1 MPVSGR
7 LADMTAEGS
16 SLRKSVSRRL
26 SAHRRSLLGL
36 SCSHRGIHL
45 PCGRP
50 TRRASRR
57 DSDGVSVFRV
67 VEIRPGWVLPLRRD
81 GGVRTAGT
89 ASPTVTCRF
98 STANPVLRSRIP
110 SPEGADNGAY
120 GNSLHVHP
128 SGLPQP
134 VAPGWHRSP
143 WALPRAS
150 HHPVTQV
157 ACRGGESVW
166 TLARSQRRT
175 PPSIPHPLRSLTS
188 RDLTSHGCA
197 QLPPD
202 CCDSPARRSCTS
214 LDFQRLT
221 AHCDLVSHDRHRH
234 HPGIITALL
243 ARASN
248 DPSHS
253 TKVWP
258 PDSPATSADTSPAP
272 LQGSLHIPMGL
283 SVIK

>member
-16 SLRKSVSRRL
+16 SLRKSVSRGL

-188 RDLTSHGCA
+188 RDLTSHDCP
-197 QLPPD
+197 QLHRPAATDGGGGLSPPLESISASWRTPRKLNPSPMWTTWVLAG
-202 CCDSPARRSCTS
+202 DSRNPI
-214 LDFQRLT
+214 
-221 AHCDLVSHDRHRH
+221 
-234 HPGIITALL
+234 G
-243 ARASN
+243 AS
-248 DPSHS
+248 
-253 TKVWP
+253 TR
-258 PDSPATSADTSPAP
+258 ATSSRSAWCSSREPCTKITKSSA
-272 LQGSLHIPMGL
+272 
-283 SVIK
+283 

>member
-36 SCSHRGIHL
+36 SCSHRRIHL

-50 TRRASRR
+50 TRRAPRR

-89 ASPTVTCRF
+89 ASPTVTCRS
-98 STANPVLRSRIP
+98 STADPVLRSRIP

-157 ACRGGESVW
+157 ACRGGENVW
-166 TLARSQRRT
+166 TLARPQRRT

-188 RDLTSHGCA
+188 RDLTSHGCP
-197 QLPPD
+197 QLLPG

-214 LDFQRLT
+214 FDFQRLT
-221 AHCDLVSHDRHRH
+221 AHCDLVSQRSGERVPQ
-234 HPGIITALL
+234 PGLAASPLRCKTADVSLL
-243 ARASN
+243 PGCLYRVRIVMLPGEGN
-248 DPSHS
+248 
-253 TKVWP
+253 
-258 PDSPATSADTSPAP
+258 
-272 LQGSLHIPMGL
+272 GL
-283 SVIK
+283 FRR

>member
-36 SCSHRGIHL
+36 SCSHRRIHL

-89 ASPTVTCRF
+89 ASPAVTCR
-98 STANPVLRSRIP
+98 STTADPVLRSRIP

-166 TLARSQRRT
+166 TLARPQRRT

-188 RDLTSHGCA
+188 RDLTSHGCP
-197 QLPPD
+197 QLQPD
-202 CCDSPARRSCTS
+202 RCD
-214 LDFQRLT
+214 
-221 AHCDLVSHDRHRH
+221 
-234 HPGIITALL
+234 G
-243 ARASN
+243 
-248 DPSHS
+248 
-253 TKVWP
+253 
-258 PDSPATSADTSPAP
+258 PATESFHLRTVMVRSARSALPVLP
-272 LQGSLHIPMGL
+272 LVGFSGPPPEPGVHR
-283 SVIK
+283 

>member
-67 VEIRPGWVLPLRRD
+67 VAIRPGWVLPLRRD
-81 GGVRTAGT
+81 GGVRTAGA

-188 RDLTSHGCA
+188 RDASRRTGGNGGTC
-197 QLPPD
+197 
-202 CCDSPARRSCTS
+202 PATEKIARSAPLYCPW
-214 LDFQRLT
+214 
-221 AHCDLVSHDRHRH
+221 
-234 HPGIITALL
+234 PGRFVAPGPAALL
-243 ARASN
+243 PLAR
-248 DPSHS
+248 PLCCP
-253 TKVWP
+253 WP
-258 PDSPATSADTSPAP
+258 GRFVAPGPAALLRLGRAA
-272 LQGSLHIPMGL
+272 
-283 SVIK
+283 

>member
-26 SAHRRSLLGL
+26 SAHRRSLPGL

-89 ASPTVTCRF
+89 ASPTATCRF
-98 STANPVLRSRIP
+98 STADPVLRSRIP

-188 RDLTSHGCA
+188 RDLTSHGCL
-197 QLPPD
+197 QLHPTAAT
-202 CCDSPARRSCTS
+202 ARRQRSSTS
-214 LDFQRLT
+214 VRDNSASWRTTKISTSFK
-221 AHCDLVSHDRHRH
+221 VS
-234 HPGIITALL
+234 L
-243 ARASN
+243 RAS
-248 DPSHS
+248 
-253 TKVWP
+253 
-258 PDSPATSADTSPAP
+258 
-272 LQGSLHIPMGL
+272 
-283 SVIK
+283 SVSQPNRRAMSR

>member
-16 SLRKSVSRRL
+16 SLRKSVSRGL

-188 RDLTSHGCA
+188 RDLTSHGCP
-197 QLPPD
+197 QLHPAAAT
-202 CCDSPARRSCTS
+202 ARRWTVFHLHPHTAAPRGALQIVPVLCPAV
-214 LDFQRLT
+214 LCGQRRLAADMT
-221 AHCDLVSHDRHRH
+221 FGGRLGGAAAGHI
-234 HPGIITALL
+234 IITAR
-243 ARASN
+243 RAS
-248 DPSHS
+248 
-253 TKVWP
+253 
-258 PDSPATSADTSPAP
+258 
-272 LQGSLHIPMGL
+272 
-283 SVIK
+283 

>member
-16 SLRKSVSRRL
+16 SLRKPVSRRL

-50 TRRASRR
+50 ARRASRR

-128 SGLPQP
+128 SGLPQYYSRGFP
-134 VAPGWHRSP
+134 VCVRAA
-143 WALPRAS
+143 ALRDAMLMAAGYMLS
-150 HHPVTQV
+150 
-157 ACRGGESVW
+157 
-166 TLARSQRRT
+166 
-175 PPSIPHPLRSLTS
+175 PPSGRRLSG
-188 RDLTSHGCA
+188 GCLEEPGAVVVPAGGGLVASPPQRPA
-197 QLPPD
+197 QGGREPGAGEQPGGGLPGQCGEPGG
-202 CCDSPARRSCTS
+202 
-214 LDFQRLT
+214 LG
-221 AHCDLVSHDRHRH
+221 DR
-234 HPGIITALL
+234 
-243 ARASN
+243 
-248 DPSHS
+248 
-253 TKVWP
+253 
-258 PDSPATSADTSPAP
+258 
-272 LQGSLHIPMGL
+272 
-283 SVIK
+283 

>member
-166 TLARSQRRT
+166 TLAPIAASNTSFDPSPAAITHITRPHVARLPSAS
-175 PPSIPHPLRSLTS
+175 PP
-188 RDLTSHGCA
+188 
-197 QLPPD
+197 
-202 CCDSPARRSCTS
+202 CCDKTAAVVSHPRSI
-214 LDFQRLT
+214 DQRLT
-221 AHCDLVSHDRHRH
+221 AHQRLVAHSGPSAAAT
-234 HPGIITALL
+234 HPPRT
-243 ARASN
+243 R
-248 DPSHS
+248 
-253 TKVWP
+253 
-258 PDSPATSADTSPAP
+258 
-272 LQGSLHIPMGL
+272 
-283 SVIK
+283 

>member
-26 SAHRRSLLGL
+26 SAHRHSLPGL

-81 GGVRTAGT
+81 GGVHAAST
-89 ASPTVTCRF
+89 ASPAATCRF
-98 STANPVLRSRIP
+98 STANPVLRCCNP
-110 SPEGADNGAY
+110 SPEGADNDAY

-134 VAPGWHRSP
+134 VAPGWLRSP
-143 WALPRAS
+143 WAAS
-150 HHPVTQV
+150 
-157 ACRGGESVW
+157 AGF
-166 TLARSQRRT
+166 T
-175 PPSIPHPLRSLTS
+175 PPGYPGRMPRRGERLDTRPITASTTSSIPQPLRSLTS
-188 RDLTSHGCA
+188 RDFTSHGCL
-197 QLPPD
+197 QLHQTAAT
-202 CCDSPARRSCTS
+202 ARRRSPSISARIHSASWRTEE
-214 LDFQRLT
+214 LVPVGGVAGQPGAFQAEHDPGPAQR
-221 AHCDLVSHDRHRH
+221 DLGD
-234 HPGIITALL
+234 
-243 ARASN
+243 
-248 DPSHS
+248 
-253 TKVWP
+253 
-258 PDSPATSADTSPAP
+258 
-272 LQGSLHIPMGL
+272 
-283 SVIK
+283 

>member
-16 SLRKSVSRRL
+16 SLRKSVSRGL

-188 RDLTSHGCA
+188 RDLTSHGCPKL
-197 QLPPD
+197 Q
-202 CCDSPARRSCTS
+202 PARRWSATTS
-214 LDFQRLT
+214 SATPGTRPARL
-221 AHCDLVSHDRHRH
+221 A
-234 HPGIITALL
+234 
-243 ARASN
+243 
-248 DPSHS
+248 
-253 TKVWP
+253 
-258 PDSPATSADTSPAP
+258 
-272 LQGSLHIPMGL
+272 
-283 SVIK
+283 

>member
-1 MPVSGR
+1 MGFPCSAWLRFDRGGCFLYAGMVVSAR
-7 LADMTAEGS
+7 LAQP
-16 SLRKSVSRRL
+16 
-26 SAHRRSLLGL
+26 HQ
-36 SCSHRGIHL
+36 
-45 PCGRP
+45 P
-50 TRRASRR
+50 
-57 DSDGVSVFRV
+57 
-67 VEIRPGWVLPLRRD
+67 
-81 GGVRTAGT
+81 
-89 ASPTVTCRF
+89 VTCRF

-188 RDLTSHGCA
+188 RDLTSHGCP
-197 QLPPD
+197 QLHPAATT
-202 CCDSPARRSCTS
+202 ARRWT
-214 LDFQRLT
+214 
-221 AHCDLVSHDRHRH
+221 VSHL
-234 HPGIITALL
+234 HP
-243 ARASN
+243 
-248 DPSHS
+248 D
-253 TKVWP
+253 
-258 PDSPATSADTSPAP
+258 TSASWRTIGELERHMPGQLAHMARSEHSAAT
-272 LQGSLHIPMGL
+272 
-283 SVIK
+283 VIVVEMVVTAERMAD